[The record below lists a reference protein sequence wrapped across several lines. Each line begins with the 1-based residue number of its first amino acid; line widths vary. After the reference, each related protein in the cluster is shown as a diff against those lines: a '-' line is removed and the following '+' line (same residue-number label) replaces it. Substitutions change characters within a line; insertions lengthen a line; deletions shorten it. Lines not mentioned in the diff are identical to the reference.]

1 MQLTGTIQ
9 ERIDAAI
16 SPLQIMQDNT
26 PDYWNET
33 TLPEIIQ
40 FVEEYIKQDPRD
52 PARQE
57 RLGITDRSGEW
68 GMGIDAEYLSRILKK
83 NNLQTL

>member
-9 ERIDAAI
+9 ERVDAAI
-16 SPLQIMQDNT
+16 SLLQIMQDNT

-40 FVEEYIKQDPRD
+40 FVSEYIKHDPRD

>member
-9 ERIDAAI
+9 ERVDAALVLEI
-16 SPLQIMQDNT
+16 LQDNT

-40 FVEEYIKQDPRD
+40 FVEE
-52 PARQE
+52 
-57 RLGITDRSGEW
+57 
-68 GMGIDAEYLSRILKK
+68 
-83 NNLQTL
+83 

>member
-1 MQLTGTIQ
+1 M
-9 ERIDAAI
+9 E
-16 SPLQIMQDNT
+16 N
-26 PDYWNET
+26 
-33 TLPEIIQ
+33 
-40 FVEEYIKQDPRD
+40 KDPRD

-83 NNLQTL
+83 NNLQRI